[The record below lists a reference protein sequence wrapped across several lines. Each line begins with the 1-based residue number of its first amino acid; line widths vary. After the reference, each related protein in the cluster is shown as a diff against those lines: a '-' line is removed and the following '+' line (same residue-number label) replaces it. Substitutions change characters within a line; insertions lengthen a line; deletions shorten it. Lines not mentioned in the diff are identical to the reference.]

1 LYFFSFLFSGLE
13 EKVSV
18 NIYCLVQRSIGG
30 FWLGSQVFIF
40 CCSWDEWVGMDRLM
54 KHTEENMRKKHAL
67 DEKHGIDKNPKA
79 PRGPLA
85 KSKSTNGQTV
95 LFCSFIA
102 SIPMTS
108 CVSCL

>member
-1 LYFFSFLFSGLE
+1 MLYVVLFNVLLRGSGLVL
-13 EKVSV
+13 KCS
-18 NIYCLVQRSIGG
+18 
-30 FWLGSQVFIF
+30 IF

-54 KHTEENMRKKHAL
+54 KPTEENMRKKRAL
-67 DEKHGIDKNPKA
+67 DEKHGIGKNPKV

-95 LFCSFIA
+95 LFCTFID
-102 SIPMTS
+102 SIPLTS